1 MLYNNSFAKCFMCL
15 IRTLLILYC
24 YNFFFQERN
33 LLDASTVAARGGSRI
48 VAIER
53 STAMF
58 ILRTNLTIVESR
70 VVTSPIPI
78 LVRYANTWRYVFE
91 LIMKLT

>member
-1 MLYNNSFAKCFMCL
+1 MLYNNSFAKCL

-33 LLDASTVAARGGSRI
+33 LLDASTMAARGGSQI

-58 ILRTNLTIVESR
+58 ILRTSLTIVESR

-78 LVRYANTWRYVFE
+78 LVRYANT
-91 LIMKLT
+91 